1 MLQYIDFDGK
11 PTPILFGNAA
21 FYHYEK
27 RHKESGFAAFMK
39 AVPQD
44 ESGNF
49 DVNNVQISFFVDIT
63 MCALI
68 AGGNKERKPF
78 MGIVDDVAAWMEYDN
93 MIKILE
99 MITDSLPREKANES
113 TTAEKEETEG
123 EK

>member
-27 RHKESGFAAFMK
+27 RHKESGFSAFIK
-39 AVPQD
+39 SVPQD
-44 ESGNF
+44 ENGNV
-49 DVNNVQISFFVDIT
+49 DINQVQIAFFVDIT
-63 MCALI
+63 MCAFI

-78 MGIVDDVAAWMEYDN
+78 LGIVDDVAAWMDNDN
-93 MIKILE
+93 MMKVME
-99 MITDSLPREKANES
+99 MITDSLPREKADES
-113 TTAEKEETEG
+113 TAEKEETEG